1 MQPDAITL
9 KKKEKVRTRK
19 YDHIFLSR
27 QLTERDVRAT
37 DKSEGVMFRPH
48 SSRDDGD
55 DDVRRR
61 QRPERNDD
69 SDGHRRSRRG
79 HDDDDDDGNGRR
91 RYRHGRNDGDGN
103 GRRCQ
108 RHERDEDH
116 DSKEED
122 GDRCR
127 PHRS

>member
-27 QLTERDVRAT
+27 QLTERDVCAT
-37 DKSEGVMFRPH
+37 DKSEGVMFKPH
-48 SSRDDGD
+48 SSRGDGD

-79 HDDDDDDGNGRR
+79 HNDDDDDDGNGRR

-108 RHERDEDH
+108 RHERDEEDG
-116 DSKEED
+116 KEEG
-122 GDRCR
+122 GDSCR
-127 PHRS
+127 RHRS